1 MRNLL
6 LQLGIQG
13 NSLLLRLIDG
23 SLEVSEFLLQRLQ
36 QRRELILVDIR
47 KMPRL
52 LFENLGGERFELL
65 FQELDLRLPVL
76 FHFRLVLFELL
87 FQNGKRL
94 LQSIAFSLESPC
106 LSVLLLLREL
116 QFVGKLIPEPFEQCP
131 GFFRVSFAQVLK
143 FPLMRTGNQFPLM
156 LRLFFQRFQR
166 GKRLRRGDT
175 AGFRLRFDRFR
186 LGKTRFQSIRSP
198 LSRATLPA

>member
-1 MRNLL
+1 M
-6 LQLGIQG
+6 
-13 NSLLLRLIDG
+13 
-23 SLEVSEFLLQRLQ
+23 
-36 QRRELILVDIR
+36 
-47 KMPRL
+47 
-52 LFENLGGERFELL
+52 
-65 FQELDLRLPVL
+65 
-76 FHFRLVLFELL
+76 
-87 FQNGKRL
+87 
-94 LQSIAFSLESPC
+94 
-106 LSVLLLLREL
+106 LLLLREL

-186 LGKTRFQSIRSP
+186 LGKTRFQSIRLPP
-198 LSRATLPA
+198 LPGRLCPHDEKSKNTARKKSQNSKKKMHRFLP